1 MKTFKHFFFAAM
13 LSCGTGLFTACTAES
28 DNPVAPIDD
37 EALINRKEL
46 ISHLE
51 NNARILADNVS
62 MEPFSVTAQA
72 YEQLLAL
79 IQRDKNFVTNMKTVF
94 TALSDN
100 RLFASPVAA
109 GSELE
114 KMGYLAYVTV
124 DNGGFA
130 FQVLFD
136 GKGGS
141 RIRPSDHLEF
151 IFPATID
158 GIGTTLFK
166 LIVENSA
173 DCYQTVTASNFN
185 NMKRLACVNRLP
197 KSFTMTLN
205 GLINNQEL
213 TLGKSIVNLELP
225 LSEGSQYVSLD
236 ASSFKLHGSHSSY
249 LSAGDEHV
257 IDYSLSM
264 EDEDMALSYSF
275 NHNGLGIISCDAQME
290 LPQQSS
296 FITQMSDNAFS
307 TANLKDFNISIV
319 DDLMLTGTIVDSEAF
334 AQHFATAIKD
344 RQQASSAEVME
355 AAAALLNESC
365 QLQLSTE
372 QMTKPETVNFC
383 TVKQGDSYTVE
394 PALTD
399 LSGDGLIPIS
409 QLVDAQTMESI
420 NKPFLLSFT
429 PGGNATSSALQFYSV
444 FMKMMP
450 MNR

>member
-51 NNARILADNVS
+51 KNARILADNVS

-94 TALSDN
+94 TALSNN

-166 LIVENSA
+166 LIIENSA

-275 NHNGLGIISCDAQME
+275 NHNGLGIISCDAQMV
-290 LPQQSS
+290 LPEKES
-296 FITQMSDNAFS
+296 FISQMSKNGFNVD
-307 TANLKDFNISIV
+307 NLKTFAISIL
-319 DDLMLTGTIVDSEAF
+319 DDLMLSGTVSDGASFVKYFGLSAQDQQPDSA
-334 AQHFATAIKD
+334 ADVLSTAVE
-344 RQQASSAEVME
+344 S
-355 AAAALLNESC
+355 LNNSC
-365 QLQLSTE
+365 TLQLSCE
-372 QMTKPETVNFC
+372 HLTKPETMKFC
-383 TVKQGDSYTVE
+383 LVQKDGKYRIV
-394 PALTD
+394 PALKD
-399 LSGDGLIPIS
+399 LDGDGLVPLGDLLGKQAMEPLM
-409 QLVDAQTMESI
+409 QLFAPAS
-420 NKPFLLSFT
+420 
-429 PGGNATSSALQFYSV
+429 NASSSTIKFYSV
-444 FMKMMP
+444 FMQMMP